1 MTVPVARRQW
11 PDASQDTPDT
21 DRLAGYAVAAE
32 GICKSYGRAG
42 HGQVKALAP
51 LSFNILPG
59 EKVALVGPS
68 GSGKTTLLYLLAG
81 ILQPDEGVLSIGGRP
96 MTSVRPGRELSQLVG
111 LVHQQYD
118 LVPHLPVL
126 HNVLAGRLGQW
137 GLLRSVISLVWPRDR
152 QLAEAALSQMG
163 IADKVN
169 ERTSHLSGG
178 ELQRVAIARLMV
190 QSSRIILADE
200 PVSSL
205 DPARAEDL
213 LGLLTGLAI
222 TDGKTLIASMHS
234 PYLIRK
240 YFSRVIGLR
249 EGALQFDM
257 AAAEMTDEV
266 SDRLYDLEQSEPA
279 LWGVGN

>member
-1 MTVPVARRQW
+1 MTGLNGNSPYMVVAQ
-11 PDASQDTPDT
+11 
-21 DRLAGYAVAAE
+21 
-32 GICKSYGRAG
+32 GICKSYPS
-42 HGQVKALAP
+42 VKALAP

-81 ILQPDEGVLSIGGRP
+81 ILQPDEGVLSIDGRL

-118 LVPHLPVL
+118 LVPHLSVL

-137 GLLRSVISLVWPRDR
+137 GLLRSMVSLVWPRER
-152 QLAEAALSQMG
+152 QLAEYALAQMG

-213 LGLLTGLAI
+213 LGLLTGLARGSDGG
-222 TDGKTLIASMHS
+222 DGKTLVASMHS

-249 EGALQFDM
+249 EGVLQFDM
-257 AAAEMTDEV
+257 PAAEMTDEV
-266 SDRLYDLEQSEPA
+266 SDRLYDLEQPEPA